1 MKRNEK
7 TESGSTRL
15 GLFLLAITVGMLW
28 AGGQNLY
35 TALSNR
41 HPTTMS
47 YDDYVKTKPSAT
59 WLVLTN
65 CEIDLTDSC
74 VKSYY
79 GSKMPTEI
87 YVPVRG
93 VNAGRSNE
101 VVHVVLATKDKDQLA
116 TLSEMQNLGT
126 KGALPWILN
135 NRKRVFCQRNVSGL
149 VEFGVNLKDRD
160 RQRLS
165 VLLRN
170 AAKDFIILQEG
181 AQPNIAEGLGFI
193 VAGLMILGLMVIYVR
208 RSREPS
214 TAEI

>member
-1 MKRNEK
+1 MKRNQK
-7 TESGSTRL
+7 TESGSIRL
-15 GLFLLAITVGMLW
+15 GLFLIVITVGMLW

-35 TALSNR
+35 TALGNR

-47 YDDYVKTKPSAT
+47 YEDYVKTKPSAT

-74 VKSYY
+74 VKTYY
-79 GSKMPTEI
+79 GAKMPTEI

-93 VNAGRSNE
+93 VNTAKSNE
-101 VVHVVLATKDKDQLA
+101 IVHVVLATKDKDQLA
-116 TLSEMQNLGT
+116 TLAEMQNLDR
-126 KGALPWILN
+126 KEALPWILKN
-135 NRKRVFCQRNVSGL
+135 QKRVFCQRNVSGL

-165 VLLRN
+165 VLLSN

-181 AQPNIAEGLGFI
+181 AQPNIAEGLGLTI
-193 VAGLMILGLMVIYVR
+193 AGVMILGLMVLYVK